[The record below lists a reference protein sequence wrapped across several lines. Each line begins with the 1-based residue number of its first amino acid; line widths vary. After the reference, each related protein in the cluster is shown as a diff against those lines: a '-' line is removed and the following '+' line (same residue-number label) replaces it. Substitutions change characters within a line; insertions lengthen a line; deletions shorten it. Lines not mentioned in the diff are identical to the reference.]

1 MSFEQLASV
10 GEFLGGLAIL
20 VSLIYLVVET
30 RRQNETAKA
39 NATAEWMKIFF
50 TINYETAR
58 DPILAPIL
66 IRTYDPNAVRSDFTD
81 EEYFRFVTAARSIY
95 VAWRGGYDLQ
105 QNGGLADDLWQVQL
119 NTARGFLK
127 LPLWKEWWEQ
137 DGAEAVGIEFFNLIS
152 EVQDGEAGLL
162 HKIRTDDA

>member
-1 MSFEQLASV
+1 MSIDQLASI

-30 RRQNETAKA
+30 KRQNETAKA

-66 IRTYDPNAVRSDFTD
+66 IRTYDPKARRSDFTD
-81 EEYFRFVTAARSIY
+81 EEYFRFVTAARSLY

-105 QNGGLADDLWQVQL
+105 KNGGLADDLWKVQL

-127 LPLWKEWWEQ
+127 LPLWREWWEQ
-137 DGAEAVGIEFFNLIS
+137 DGAEMIGEEFFQLVE

-162 HKIRTDDA
+162 PKIRTDDA